1 MIIKKPS
8 TKNKTRVNDYIRVS
22 EVRLI
27 DAQGEQVGIVNTNE
41 ARDRAKEVSLDL
53 VEVSPNAVPPVCKI
67 MDFGK
72 YLYEIKQ
79 QKKEAKKKQKKTQVK
94 TIKYRPGT
102 EEGDYQ
108 IKFRNLVK
116 FLDNGD
122 KVKVSIWFRG
132 REMQHRE
139 LGMEML
145 DRIEKDTEEFAN
157 VEQKAKMEGRQLGMM
172 LAPKSKKK

>member
-1 MIIKKPS
+1 
-8 TKNKTRVNDYIRVS
+8 
-22 EVRLI
+22 LI
-27 DAQGEQVGIVNTNE
+27 GAKGEQLGIVNI
-41 ARDRAKEVSLDL
+41 DIAKQKATDAGLDL
-53 VEVSPNAVPPVCKI
+53 VEVSPNAQPPVCKI

-72 YLYEIKQ
+72 FLYELKQ
-79 QKKEAKKKQKKTQVK
+79 QKKEIKKKQKRNMVK

-132 REMQHRE
+132 REMQHKE

-145 DRIEKDTEEFAN
+145 DRIEKDTQEFAN
-157 VEQKAKMEGRQLGMM
+157 VEQKAKLEGRQLGMM

>member
-1 MIIKKPS
+1 
-8 TKNKTRVNDYIRVS
+8 
-22 EVRLI
+22 LI
-27 DAQGEQVGIVNTNE
+27 DAKGEQLGIINI
-41 ARDRAKEVSLDL
+41 DIAKKKATDAELDL
-53 VEVSPNAVPPVCKI
+53 VEVSPNAQPPVCKI

-72 YLYEIKQ
+72 FLYELKQ
-79 QKKEAKKKQKKTQVK
+79 QKKETKKKQKRNMVK

-132 REMQHRE
+132 REMQHKE

-145 DRIEKDTEEFAN
+145 DRIEKDTQEFAN
-157 VEQKAKMEGRQLGMM
+157 VEQKAKLEGRQLGMM

>member
-1 MIIKKPS
+1 MADDI
-8 TKNKTRVNDYIRVS
+8 
-22 EVRLI
+22 
-27 DAQGEQVGIVNTNE
+27 G
-41 ARDRAKEVSLDL
+41 LDL
-53 VEVSPNAVPPVCKI
+53 VEVSPNAEPPVCKI

-72 YLYEIKQ
+72 FQYE
-79 QKKEAKKKQKKTQVK
+79 QKKHLNDAKKKQKKTTVK

-157 VEQKAKMEGRQLGMM
+157 VEQKAKLEGRQLGMM

>member
-1 MIIKKPS
+1 M
-8 TKNKTRVNDYIRVS
+8 RV
-22 EVRLI
+22 I
-27 DAQGEQVGIVNTNE
+27 DSKGGQIGILSAVE
-41 ARDRAKEVSLDL
+41 ALKMAEDTGLDL
-53 VEVSPNAVPPVCKI
+53 VEVSPNAEPPVCKV

-72 YLYEIKQ
+72 YQYE
-79 QKKEAKKKQKKTQVK
+79 QKKQLSDQKKKQKKTIVK

-108 IKFRNLVK
+108 IKFRNLAK
-116 FLDNGD
+116 FLNNGD

-132 REMQHRE
+132 REIQHKE
-139 LGMEML
+139 LGRKML
-145 DRIEKDTEEFAN
+145 DRIEKDTQEFAN

>member
-1 MIIKKPS
+1 MIINKS
-8 TKNKTRVNDYIRVS
+8 NKNKTRVNDYIRVS

-27 DAQGEQVGIVNTNE
+27 DAQGGQVGIVDTNE
-41 ARDRAKEVSLDL
+41 AKQKAKEANLDL

-72 YLYEIKQ
+72 YVYELKQ